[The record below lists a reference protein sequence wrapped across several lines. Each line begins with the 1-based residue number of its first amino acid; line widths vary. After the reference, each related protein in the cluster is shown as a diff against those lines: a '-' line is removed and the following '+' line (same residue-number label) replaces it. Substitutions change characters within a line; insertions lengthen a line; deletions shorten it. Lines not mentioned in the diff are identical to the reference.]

1 MTAHQKHRH
10 LGAIMLLLFALCFIQ
25 TSFAQFASMETLW
38 QHQLASQTAND
49 GGVYANRIE
58 FDHNGN
64 LITTGYFSST
74 AILHNN
80 EVIESGSNGNA
91 NSPFVIKQDQSG
103 NILWA
108 RPFIESGDCYISAIS
123 IDDDNNIYLGGN
135 FSGLIEFD
143 LGSGSETYGESFYD
157 YWFVA
162 KLDDQGNLFDF
173 HYGQGMNTGI
183 TDLIYYESALYAT
196 GVFRTNVDLD
206 PSEAL
211 LEAQAID
218 GSSFQNMFL
227 IKLGT
232 NGELLWA
239 KVDTLGHV
247 SKCEDIHITEGG
259 KIILSGYYVSDF
271 DPDFSEADATLPS
284 AGNHTNFFVA
294 TYSIDGNFQHAAYG
308 ENLGASEYV
317 NDVKSDGD
325 GNIYVLGNLDASLDI
340 DITSNTQMLGSDL
353 NGTDLFFIKYSPDNQ
368 IVWAHTLGGNDEDQG
383 FALHVDGNGNC
394 YVAGFGGGGSM
405 LYDNS
410 GVILGEIGASA
421 SILLAKIHSDGS
433 FGEMFS
439 IGETGISIA
448 MDMRMIS
455 DGRMAISAYYDHEIT
470 SELSGFNTI
479 SGPIGEYDS
488 ALICFDTGV
497 NISENVTHAI
507 DVFPNPTQEKITIDG
522 IPRHKEYSVT
532 VSNALGQHVASATNP
547 MTLETSDWKAGIYF
561 IKITLEKQSSVI
573 RVLKE

>member
-183 TDLIYYESALYAT
+183 TDLIFYESALYAT

-294 TYSIDGNFQHAAYG
+294 TYSIDGNFQHAVYG

-383 FALHVDGNGNC
+383 FALNVDGNGNC
-394 YVAGFGGGGSM
+394 YVAGFGGGGQFQ
-405 LYDNS
+405 YDNS

-439 IGETGISIA
+439 IGETGISA
-448 MDMRMIS
+448 ATDMRMFN
-455 DGRMAISAYYDHEIT
+455 DGRMVIAAYYDQT
-470 SELSGFNTI
+470 LNSELSGFI
-479 SGPIGEYDS
+479 QIPAPIGEYDS

-497 NISENVTHAI
+497 GIPENALALMKGY
-507 DVFPNPTQEKITIDG
+507 PNPVREIFSIQGLPVHEN
-522 IPRHKEYSVT
+522 YSV
-532 VSNALGQHVASATNP
+532 SIHNAVGQTMIQTWNQSAFD
-547 MTLETSDWKAGIYF
+547 TSDWSSGIYF
-561 IKITLEKQSSVI
+561 AHIEIGKQTSVI
-573 RVLKE
+573 QLVKE